1 MNKQYRQ
8 NKNYERDRQETH
20 TLTLVSCQLRVLP
33 ALADV
38 IHDAR
43 KPRGCTEF
51 LLSHA
56 QGSGVRDTTK
66 NHRQKRLRQITSP
79 SLTQGARYL
88 SRAGVR

>member
-43 KPRGCTEF
+43 KPRGCKEF

-56 QGSGVRDTTK
+56 QGSGVRDTTRTTAK
-66 NHRQKRLRQITSP
+66 NGLGKLRLPPRLRVQDT
-79 SLTQGARYL
+79 
-88 SRAGVR
+88 